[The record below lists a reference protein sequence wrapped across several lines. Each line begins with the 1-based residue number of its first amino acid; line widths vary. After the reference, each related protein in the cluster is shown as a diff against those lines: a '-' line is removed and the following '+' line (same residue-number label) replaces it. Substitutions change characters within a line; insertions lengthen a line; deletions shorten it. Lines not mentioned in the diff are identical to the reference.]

1 MSASSDPKA
10 LDLLEKKRKRLER
23 NRESARECRKRKK
36 EKKIQLRNQLALLE
50 ADNLQL
56 RLKLQVGHDST
67 NIDEKSNYISSK
79 LEAMMKEGASDLE
92 IQKTIVEYQERYSD
106 YGRDR
111 RSAIDFHIAQL
122 RRCLQPTQT
131 TRAILWLMSLARQFH
146 ERTNGNV
153 QFTEPN
159 ELFNLWL
166 NLLSEVKPTVTQR
179 KLMVSYTTV
188 SNNGTDP
195 FADINSVSQTC
206 NGMLDRLVEIICN
219 KNNSLDSEMANI
231 QAVLS
236 ARQIAKFIL
245 WIDQNPACMQMLEAL
260 WPHLTYTQPCSR
272 NNNSISDNLS
282 SVGEAGEDN
291 DNDND
296 SDDDD
301 ESSSSDND

>member
-1 MSASSDPKA
+1 MSTATDPKA
-10 LDLLEKKRKRLER
+10 VEILEKKRKRLER

-36 EKKIQLRNQLALLE
+36 EKKLLLRQQLTMLE
-50 ADNLQL
+50 AENLQL
-56 RLKLQVGHDST
+56 RLKLQVGHDSA
-67 NIDEKSNYISSK
+67 NIDEKSNYISAK
-79 LEAMMKEGASDLE
+79 LGTMMKEGASDLE
-92 IQKTIVEYQERYSD
+92 IQKAIADYQERYAD

-146 ERTNGNV
+146 EQTNGNV
-153 QFTEPN
+153 QFKEPN

-166 NLLSEVKPTVTQR
+166 DLLKEVKPTVAQR
-179 KLMVSYTTV
+179 RLMVSYTTV
-188 SNNGTDP
+188 TPNGTDP
-195 FADINSVSQTC
+195 FNDVRSVSETC

-231 QAVLS
+231 QTILS

-260 WPHLTYTQPCSR
+260 WPHLTYSTGQPTSR
-272 NNNSISDNLS
+272 SVTSPSDNVS
-282 SVGEAGEDN
+282 SGGDVGE
-291 DNDND
+291 D
-296 SDDDD
+296 SGDDDD
-301 ESSSSDND
+301 ESCSSED